1 MSAMA
6 ITLQRLTHLHP
17 GGKGVRD
24 LVLDVPEG
32 SIFGF
37 LGPNGAGKSTTIRLL
52 LDFLRPQ
59 AGVATVLGRNPWREG
74 PEVRR
79 RIGYLPGE
87 VHLPEGLTG
96 RAFLNYAAHLRG
108 MKLPEARLDP
118 MVQALDANLDQKL
131 KTLSKGNKQKIAIIH
146 ALLLARELVILDEPT
161 EGLDPLMQQAFH
173 GLLQN
178 YRDEGGTIFMSSH
191 VLSEVERLCDQVA
204 IIRDGRIVEVA
215 RTEALKAKMARR
227 VSLVL
232 DEDVSREAV
241 TAILPDA
248 RVVRWE
254 SAGAV
259 LEVKG
264 NIRPLLGL
272 LATLP
277 VRDVAIEPARLED
290 SFLEYYA

>member
-1 MSAMA
+1 MSGPA
-6 ITLQRLTHLHP
+6 ITLARLTHLHP

-24 LVLDVPEG
+24 LSLEVPRG

-59 AGVATVLGRNPWREG
+59 SGTASVLGLDPWRDG
-74 PEVRR
+74 PAVRQ

-87 VHLPEGLTG
+87 VHLPENLTG
-96 RAFLNYAAHLRG
+96 MEFLRYAARLRG
-108 MKLPEARLDP
+108 VVLPEKRLRT
-118 MVQALDANLDQKL
+118 MVEALDANPAPKL

-146 ALLLARELVILDEPT
+146 ALLLTRELVILDEPT
-161 EGLDPLMQQAFH
+161 EGLDPLVQQAFH
-173 GLLQN
+173 RLLAQ

-215 RTEALKAKMARR
+215 RTEALKANKARR

-232 DEDVSREAV
+232 DAGVDRETVSSA
-241 TAILPDA
+241 LPD
-248 RVVRWE
+248 VRIVAWE
-254 SAGAV
+254 GTSSI

-264 NIRPLLGL
+264 DIRPFLGL
-272 LATLP
+272 LARLP
-277 VRDVAIEPARLED
+277 VRDVAIEPASLED